1 MADLEKTLASDTVK
15 KDWMIDVLADLRACA
30 LNNKMTKLA
39 EHLDD
44 AILVAASEFAH
55 SSGREAGLGDCR
67 DDEIRDVSGRSGK
80 KPNDR

>member
-1 MADLEKTLASDTVK
+1 MADLEKNLASDTVK

-44 AILVAASEFAH
+44 AILVAASELTRA
-55 SSGREAGLGDCR
+55 SDQEAGLGECC
-67 DDEIRDVSGRSGK
+67 DEVGGVSGRSGK
-80 KPNDR
+80 KPNAR

>member
-30 LNNKMTKLA
+30 LNNKMTDLA

-44 AILVAASEFAH
+44 AILVAASEISRA
-55 SSGREAGLGDCR
+55 SGVNAGVGECC
-67 DDEIRDVSGRSGK
+67 DEVGDVSGLSGK
-80 KPNDR
+80 KPNSR

>member
-30 LNNKMTKLA
+30 LNNKMMGLA

-44 AILVAASEFAH
+44 AIVVAASEISRA
-55 SSGREAGLGDCR
+55 SSKEAGLGDCR
-67 DDEIRDVSGRSGK
+67 DEIGDVSGHSGK
-80 KPNDR
+80 KPNSR

>member
-30 LNNKMTKLA
+30 LNNEMTKLA

-44 AILVAASEFAH
+44 AIVVAASELSRA
-55 SSGREAGLGDCR
+55 SGQEAGLGGCC
-67 DDEIRDVSGRSGK
+67 DEVGDVSGRSGK
-80 KPNDR
+80 KPNAR

>member
-30 LNNKMTKLA
+30 LNNEMTKLA

-44 AILVAASEFAH
+44 AILVAASELAQA
-55 SSGREAGLGDCR
+55 SGKEAGLGGGCR
-67 DDEIRDVSGRSGK
+67 DEIGDVSGRSGK
-80 KPNDR
+80 KPNAR

>member
-30 LNNKMTKLA
+30 VNNNMTKLA

-44 AILVAASEFAH
+44 AVLVAASELARV
-55 SSGREAGLGDCR
+55 SGPEAGLGERR
-67 DDEIRDVSGRSGK
+67 DEVGDVSGCSGK
-80 KPNDR
+80 EPNAR

>member
-30 LNNKMTKLA
+30 LNNKMMELA

-44 AILVAASEFAH
+44 AILVAASELSRA
-55 SSGREAGLGDCR
+55 SGREAGLGGCR
-67 DDEIRDVSGRSGK
+67 DEVGDVSGRSGK
-80 KPNDR
+80 KPYSR

>member
-30 LNNKMTKLA
+30 LNNEMTKLA

-44 AILVAASEFAH
+44 AIVVAASELTRA
-55 SSGREAGLGDCR
+55 SGREAGLGGCR
-67 DDEIRDVSGRSGK
+67 DEVGDVSGRSGK
-80 KPNDR
+80 KPYPR